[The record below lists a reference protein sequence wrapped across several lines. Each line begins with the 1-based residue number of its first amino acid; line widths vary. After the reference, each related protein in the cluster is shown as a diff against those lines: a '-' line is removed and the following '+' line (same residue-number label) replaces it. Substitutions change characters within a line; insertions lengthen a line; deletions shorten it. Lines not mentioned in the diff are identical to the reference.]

1 MTGLLVT
8 LDTGQTVPLVECDWV
23 FYMACGC
30 PFGCTMAVIG
40 DDVLYDEP
48 TAWRSFYHTGYKR
61 TTDAEIPPRK
71 KDSRR
76 AKLVHR
82 EQMKVDVMPFLLTG
96 CPHTS

>member
-1 MTGLLVT
+1 MTDLLVT

-40 DDVLYDEP
+40 GEVLYDEP
-48 TAWRSFYHTGYKR
+48 TTWRSFFHDEYKR
-61 TTDAEIPPRK
+61 TTDAEIARRRK
-71 KDSRR
+71 AGVT

-82 EQMKVDVMPFLLTG
+82 EQLRADVMPYLRTG